1 MSGLPKSTAVTK
13 NATGLIISGPATV
26 RAVGLRAGADA
37 ATVKFYDNNSADDNA
52 PLRWSLGAGIGLS
65 DGLSFPEGLR
75 FTKGVHIVVTGTT
88 PDVHIAFE
96 NPQANQLN
104 PS

>member
-1 MSGLPKSTAVTK
+1 MGLPKSTAVTK
-13 NATGLIISGPATV
+13 NATGLIISNPATV
-26 RAVGLRAGADA
+26 RAIGLRAGADA
-37 ATVKFYDNNSADDNA
+37 ATVKVHDHDGEGPIG

-65 DGLSFPEGLR
+65 DGLSFTEGLR
-75 FTKGVHIVVTGTT
+75 FTKGVYIVITGTT

-96 NPQANQLN
+96 NSQANQLN